1 VVSSVVVENQTTPCA
16 LTAYT
21 TTTRPPRQSQWENQH
36 TLLAKLL
43 ENLPKGMRLS
53 QMTHAN
59 SSAKMVKLSR
69 SSKTKKNQ
77 TKLKIVPIFPPYR
90 QEDILKQLKTLTE
103 LATAGKIETLVVYYE
118 LKDGVYH
125 LHVSPSED
133 TTKTGTHLLQM
144 ALVRLGM
151 L

>member
-1 VVSSVVVENQTTPCA
+1 M
-16 LTAYT
+16 
-21 TTTRPPRQSQWENQH
+21 
-36 TLLAKLL
+36 AKRSL
-43 ENLPKGMRLS
+43 
-53 QMTHAN
+53 
-59 SSAKMVKLSR
+59 
-69 SSKTKKNQ
+69 SSKAKKNRP
-77 TKLKIVPIFPPYR
+77 KLKIVPICPPYK
-90 QEDILKQLKTLTE
+90 QEDILRQLKILTE
-103 LATAGKIETLVVYYE
+103 LATAGKIETMVVYYE